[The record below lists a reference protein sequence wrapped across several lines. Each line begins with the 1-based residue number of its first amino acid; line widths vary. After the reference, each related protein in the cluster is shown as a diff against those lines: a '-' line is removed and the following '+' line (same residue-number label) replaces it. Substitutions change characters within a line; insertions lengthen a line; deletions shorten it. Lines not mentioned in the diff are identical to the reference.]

1 MKRSLIII
9 SILAILLFAAAC
21 SKNKVAEMPKP
32 DAVNPDQ
39 IKPGASEKPQTPHVC
54 KNSLSFR
61 LWEYENAPNENLL
74 YSPFSINTAMGMV
87 YTGAR
92 GNTADEMA
100 KVMGYKA
107 SPKEQHE
114 YFAKSIHSIQEIGG
128 RKVAELFTANGLFS
142 ADTNKALMYGDYLD
156 ILQKSFDSEL
166 HYLDF
171 RNARES
177 ADFINKW
184 VEKNTNER
192 IRDIVSE
199 RQIAASGDGLVLVNS
214 IYFKSP
220 WRSKFNRKETREDK
234 FFTSS
239 ARKEFINLPMMHI
252 LESYPYAELEGMQIL
267 EMPFE
272 ESELSMVIVLPKE
285 IDKLDF
291 NEKDWHKWMDSLEK
305 SRKVDVY
312 MPRFRLESTLDKLPE
327 TFKKMGMT
335 DAFDAGKAD
344 LSGIMRLG
352 KENLYISDIV
362 HKAFLEVLEEG
373 TEAAAATQVGVAKM
387 SYQPEQPPY
396 PVFRVDRP
404 FFLAILNKQSDE
416 ILFLAKVVKPD
427 AVKE

>member
-1 MKRSLIII
+1 MKRSFIII
-9 SILAILLFAAAC
+9 SILALMLFAAAC
-21 SKNKVAEMPKP
+21 SKNKVAETPKP
-32 DAVNPDQ
+32 EAPQ
-39 IKPGASEKPQTPHVC
+39 HGASEKPQTPHVC
-54 KNSLSFR
+54 KNSFGFR
-61 LWEYENAPNENLL
+61 LWEYENAPEQNLL

-107 SPKEQHE
+107 NPKEQHE
-114 YFAKSIHSIQEIGG
+114 SFSKSIESIQDIGS

-142 ADTNKALMYGDYLD
+142 ADSNKAQMHQDYLN
-156 ILQKSFDSEL
+156 ILQKSFDSEIT
-166 HYLDF
+166 YLDF
-171 RNARES
+171 GKARES
-177 ADFINKW
+177 AEYINQW
-184 VEKNTNER
+184 VEKNTKER

-199 RQIAASGDGLVLVNS
+199 RQIASSGDGLVLVNS

-220 WRSKFNRKETREDK
+220 WRYQFNRKETREDK
-234 FFTSS
+234 FYTSS
-239 ARKEFINLPMMHI
+239 SRKDFITLPLMHI
-252 LESYPYAELEGMQIL
+252 VENYLYGEAEAAQVL

-285 IDKLDF
+285 IDKLEFDDK
-291 NEKDWHKWMDSLEK
+291 NWHQWMDSLGK
-305 SRKVDVY
+305 PRKVEVFL
-312 MPRFRLESTLDKLPE
+312 PRFRLESTLDKLPE
-327 TFKKMGMT
+327 TFRKMGMV

-373 TEAAAATQVGVAKM
+373 TEAAAATQVGIAKM
-387 SYQPEQPPY
+387 SYTPEQQPI
-396 PVFRVDRP
+396 PVFRVDKP

-416 ILFLAKVVKPD
+416 ILFVAKVIKPE
-427 AVKE
+427 AAKE